1 MREKKWKIT
10 PAPANESTQKSPAG
24 VAGRQEI
31 SVALYY

>member
-10 PAPANESTQKSPAG
+10 PVSVNESTQKPPAG